1 MKAIG
6 LNDANPDHI
15 IRLSIEMGIRLQ
27 TCLSTPNM
35 LIKLP
40 HKGWDTNSFHSLQD
54 VQKPLQRGVS

>member
-1 MKAIG
+1 MKAMG

-27 TCLSTPNM
+27 TCLTTPNM

-54 VQKPLQRGVS
+54 V